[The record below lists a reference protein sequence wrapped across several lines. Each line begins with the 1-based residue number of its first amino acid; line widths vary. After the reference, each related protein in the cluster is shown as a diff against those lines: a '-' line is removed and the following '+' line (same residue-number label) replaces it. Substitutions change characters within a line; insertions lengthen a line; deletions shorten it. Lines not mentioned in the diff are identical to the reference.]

1 MPGYDG
7 QGPVWGGG
15 PGAGWGQGPCGAG
28 YRRGYGRGFGRGFGP
43 GRGYGRGFGFRRFFS
58 ADPYYEEAPRNW
70 TKKDELNALK
80 EEEKM
85 LKEELAEIQKAQNE
99 VSSSK

>member
-15 PGAGWGQGPCGAG
+15 PGAGRGMGPCGAG
-28 YRRGYGRGFGRGFGP
+28 GQRGFGRGYGRGGGRGFGRGFG
-43 GRGYGRGFGFRRFFS
+43 FRRFAG
-58 ADPYYEEAPRNW
+58 ADPYYEDAPRTW
-70 TKKDELNALK
+70 TKKDELSALN

-85 LKEELAEIQKAQNE
+85 LKEELAEITKVRKDLSSQK
-99 VSSSK
+99 